1 MRVTKTVEETK
12 EVNEKGEE
20 VGEKAK
26 DFPNCK
32 MLNLTPPPPFAI
44 AHLRGVVERTIQ
56 RIKS

>member
-44 AHLRGVVERTIQ
+44 ARLRGVVERTIQ
-56 RIKS
+56 